1 MTGGETPLKYQEDR
15 QHLEGLLPDF
25 AAEVD
30 LVLLVKDQQRT
41 IGLPVHASWISAHSP
56 VLGQLLNESPA
67 TGFAIHQQIHNTAMS
82 QLEYHFWYP
91 AKLCTTGKQD
101 TEHISCL
108 PMTDDSYAAW
118 MAVLKCIYGS
128 CPRIKDLPQSN
139 STHSYSAPKVS
150 LEEAPIRAEQML
162 LSHKY
167 GMTKVLGFQAE
178 ALMKPLR
185 DAICAEK
192 YPKPN
197 CQQYST
203 QVLSCAAIA
212 DKCECYAMLALCET
226 FITRYYSGFDAQRD
240 LMVETLSKQS
250 MLRLISE
257 LHGNRDVDAYTA
269 KHIAKR
275 FAAQTQTPAE
285 RLGV

>member
-1 MTGGETPLKYQEDR
+1 MTGNETPLKYQEDR

-56 VLGQLLNESPA
+56 VLGQLLNELRSA
-67 TGFAIHQQIHNTAMS
+67 
-82 QLEYHFWYP
+82 
-91 AKLCTTGKQD
+91 GKQD
-101 TEHISCL
+101 TEEISRL

-128 CPRIKDLPQSN
+128 CPRIKDLPQSS
-139 STHSYSAPKVS
+139 STHSCSAPKVS
-150 LEEAPIRAEQML
+150 LEEAPSRAEKML

-185 DAICAEK
+185 EAICAECYTKASFQK
-192 YPKPN
+192 Y
-197 CQQYST
+197 SA
-203 QVLSCAAIA
+203 QVLDCAAIA
-212 DKCECYAMLALCET
+212 DKCECYAMLALCEI
-226 FITRYYSGFDAQRD
+226 FIIQYHSACDAQRE
-240 LMVETLSKQS
+240 LMVEKLSKQT
-250 MLRLISE
+250 MLRIISQ
-257 LHGNRDVDAYTA
+257 LHRRLDPSSVYGSSAARDFA
-269 KHIAKR
+269 KSL
-275 FAAQTQTPAE
+275 AAQHQTPAE